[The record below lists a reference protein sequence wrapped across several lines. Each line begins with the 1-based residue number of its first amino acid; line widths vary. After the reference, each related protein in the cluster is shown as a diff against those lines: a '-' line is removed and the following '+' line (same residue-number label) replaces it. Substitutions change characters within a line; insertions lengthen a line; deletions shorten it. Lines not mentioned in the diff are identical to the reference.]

1 MLIPSLWESR
11 GAVMDGEI
19 YHEKRAKDF
28 GLPIYFDL
36 QAKIGH
42 SKHLGG
48 EEVTKRL
55 AKFCQLSPNQF
66 VLNVGSGAGNAAAY
80 LVEEFDCRMI
90 GIDIL
95 LRMAIG
101 ARQWVEQ
108 RGLSN
113 ILEFVSADAV
123 ELPFRENMFDVV
135 ISESVNVFIREKE
148 QAMSEYIRVAKP
160 GGFIGL
166 TEAVWVKEPTT
177 EISDI
182 IMEATGQP
190 ILPSSV
196 WERLLTD
203 AGLLDMIF
211 EKHTITM
218 KGEARNQFALLGSSD
233 YLRILVRAISTLAKD
248 SESRS
253 LIKYLSSNPR
263 RYFDYLGY
271 GLYVGRV
278 PE

>member
-1 MLIPSLWESR
+1 
-11 GAVMDGEI
+11 MDGDI
-19 YHEKRAKDF
+19 SHRKKAKDF

-55 AKFCQLSPNQF
+55 AKCCQLSPNKF

-80 LVEEFDCRMI
+80 LVEEFNCQMI

-95 LRMAIG
+95 LNMAIS

-108 RGLSN
+108 RGLN
-113 ILEFVSADAV
+113 NLLEFVSADARK
-123 ELPFRENMFDVV
+123 LPFRENMFDVV
-135 ISESVNVFIREKE
+135 ISESVNVFIRDKE
-148 QAMSEYIRVAKP
+148 QAMREYIRVAKP

-166 TEAVWVKEPTT
+166 TEAVWIKEPTA
-177 EISDI
+177 EISDV

-190 ILPSSV
+190 ILSSSV
-196 WERLLTD
+196 WEKLLKD
-203 AGLLDMIF
+203 AGLLDLVF
-211 EKHTITM
+211 ERHPITL
-218 KGEARNQFALLGSSD
+218 KGEARNQFALLGAGD
-233 YLRILVRAISTLAKD
+233 YLRIIVRAISTLATD

-271 GLYVGRV
+271 GLYFGRV
-278 PE
+278 PV